1 MLSFIRD
8 ERGISEEFTSLPA
21 LAVIMIGFSLLF
33 IMIVGLYHSYS
44 EEIKSIEDYQTADFI
59 LERITMSDGPLAKE
73 GIMMDGGFINFKNF
87 EKIDENILNKIRKES
102 GIKSKNFALKL
113 EFEEKGFEN
122 SLIKGDLPNEYISVS
137 KYVTVYLNDVKRVP
151 GILSVMVWE

>member
-21 LAVIMIGFSLLF
+21 LAVVMIGFSLLF
-33 IMIVGLYHSYS
+33 IMIAGLYHSYN
-44 EEIKSIEDYQTADFI
+44 EEIKSVDEYQTASFI
-59 LERITMSDGPLAKE
+59 LKRITMCDGSLAKE

-87 EKIDENILNKIRKES
+87 EKIDEKILNRIRKES
-102 GIKSKNFALKL
+102 GITSKNFALKL
-113 EFEEKGFEN
+113 EIKEKGFEN
-122 SLIKGDLPNEYISVS
+122 SLIRGDLPDEYTSVS
-137 KYVTVYLNDVKRVP
+137 EYVTVYLNDVKKVP